1 MPKIV
6 QYNLP
11 PGGTVIELADNTSE
25 ALDIES
31 TGADY
36 ITINT
41 TDSGETMTLKAGSG
55 PGLLF
60 EASRIRSGAGGQFG
74 LQLEDPSST
83 NPVLVPNYQDADT
96 GIGRADADQLSLIA
110 GGQEGIRITESS
122 DAITAITCNGPVQ
135 VPDGTT
141 SAPGVAFK
149 DQTNTGIIRPST
161 NNLGFV
167 CNGTTRMQIS
177 GGGDVLIA
185 SGGGSAGGRFE
196 VIGAGSGA
204 AIKARSAGTGDVLHT
219 RDSANADCFVVKE
232 DRTVELAGYADGT
245 LSVASG
251 VVTSSSDARL
261 KDFTGTL
268 DTGLDKV
275 LQLEPKFFNWK
286 NDKMSQHQL
295 GFFAQDVHAVCPEA
309 GTKAPKMVPV
319 GLTDPD
325 NENSS
330 PIMGQATDENGDPD
344 FQWGLNHG
352 ALIALLVK
360 SVQELTARIEQL
372 ESGS

>member
-1 MPKIV
+1 MADAKIINYG
-6 QYNLP
+6 QP
-11 PGGTVIELADNTSE
+11 IGAGTTVVPDNNST

-31 TGADY
+31 TDAKDY
-36 ITINT
+36 ITIDT
-41 TDSGETMTLKAGSG
+41 SDTGETMTLKAGSG

-110 GGQEGIRITESS
+110 GGQEGIRITESG
-122 DAITAITCNGPVQ
+122 DAITNVTCNGPVQ

-149 DQTNTGIIRPST
+149 DQTNTGIIRPSA

-251 VVTSSSDARL
+251 VVT
-261 KDFTGTL
+261 
-268 DTGLDKV
+268 
-275 LQLEPKFFNWK
+275 
-286 NDKMSQHQL
+286 
-295 GFFAQDVHAVCPEA
+295 
-309 GTKAPKMVPV
+309 
-319 GLTDPD
+319 
-325 NENSS
+325 
-330 PIMGQATDENGDPD
+330 
-344 FQWGLNHG
+344 
-352 ALIALLVK
+352 
-360 SVQELTARIEQL
+360 
-372 ESGS
+372 

>member
-1 MPKIV
+1 MADAKIITYG
-6 QYNLP
+6 QQIS
-11 PGGTVIELADNTSE
+11 GGSTVILDNNSSSTVIE
-25 ALDIES
+25 S
-31 TGADY
+31 TDGKEYVVID
-36 ITINT
+36 T
-41 TDSGETMTLKAGSG
+41 TDGAEKLTLGN
-55 PGLLF
+55 
-60 EASRIRSGAGGQFG
+60 
-74 LQLEDPSST
+74 SS
-83 NPVLVPNYQDADT
+83 ADVV
-96 GIGRADADQLSLIA
+96 SL
-110 GGQEGIRITESS
+110 
-122 DAITAITCNGPVQ
+122 GPVQ

-149 DQTNTGIIRPST
+149 DQTNTGIIRPSA

-309 GTKAPKMVPV
+309 GTKAPKMVPI

-372 ESGS
+372 EGGD